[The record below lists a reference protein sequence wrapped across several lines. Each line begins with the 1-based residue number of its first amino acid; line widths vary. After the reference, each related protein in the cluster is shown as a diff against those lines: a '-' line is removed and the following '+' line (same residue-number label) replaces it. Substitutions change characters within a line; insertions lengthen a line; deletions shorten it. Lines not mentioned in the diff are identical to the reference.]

1 SESLTKLHPPSA
13 PLAKSLSAAVDAV
26 VRTGQAPRTEIAMEV
41 ATAVLYLEAAFQDLD
56 PTDAQLPLRT
66 ARLAERLDQV
76 RQGGQAQALE
86 PWMEE
91 LYRRVSDRQ
100 TMGSVVGELRGTL
113 SELEKVLDAFFRNP
127 LDKAP
132 LQNAPTHL
140 LQMRGVL
147 SVLGLDHAT
156 QAVARM
162 RETLEQILVTD
173 VEEEKARAAGTFEK
187 LGNNLGALGFLIDML
202 NYQPTLAKKLFVYD
216 DQTGELRPLMG
227 RVGEA
232 PAAPKA
238 AAAAEEEISPT
249 SNKYSKGD
257 PTVKL
262 SATVVKAA
270 VAAMQP
276 PAPPAPAPTAA
287 PVVASAPVVIQEVD
301 AELLE
306 IFIEEAREVVGNGL
320 AALEALVATP
330 SDVGEL
336 TTLRRAFHTLK
347 GSSRMVGLNEF
358 GEAGW
363 AMEQVLNTW
372 LADQKPATEPLRT
385 LSTEALRGFGR
396 WIEDV
401 AAKTGVEW
409 KAAMFRGPADA
420 LRVEGRL
427 VALALPQAGG
437 APAPTA
443 VATPE
448 PVVDLP
454 AVEAVAELP
463 ALDLAPATPDPFAT
477 PATEPAPLELLT
489 DPAPQPAPAADI
501 SFELPDFA
509 LATPASAPVEEV
521 EDFQPSSLEMAQL
534 DAALSAPA
542 EPALD
547 LLPDL
552 MPEPAADPAPALVL
566 ATVAEPEVAEL
577 PADIDFDLAFGT
589 SPAQPAAAP
598 VIPPEI
604 TDIDF
609 GSLAALSQP
618 AAAPVAEPVQAPAPA
633 PVVQVVAAAP
643 AVEPVGGADEQVKV
657 IGGLRI
663 GIPLYNVYLNEADE
677 WSRRL
682 ATEVAE
688 WALELNRPM
697 PDSAVGLAHALAGSS
712 ATVGFHVL
720 SDIARTLEGALQHQQ
735 TLAYGTPQH
744 GKAFVQAAEEIRRLL
759 HQFAAGFL
767 KDPDLDAV
775 RDLQALA
782 AIKLPSRADLADSGS
797 GDLDEAPQQP
807 APAIRVQAPAP
818 APAPILRAPVAAPVV
833 AVVPAH
839 AASAAAM
846 RVVDFAALPK
856 TQPTFTV
863 SGEGND
869 DDDLDVADAIDP
881 DLFPIFEEEAVE
893 LMPQLGAALRA
904 WSSGDRTGRD
914 QVLRVLHTLK
924 GSARLAG
931 ALRLGELAHRME
943 SAAEHI
949 GADSDAAHVEPL
961 VQRFDQMQGR
971 FDRLRDAANAPQP
984 EFVPEPL
991 AAAPVPTAAPVA
1003 TPTAAPAIQA
1013 HVTPPAADIAKPTA
1027 APVPRSTLVVPT
1039 AMHQPIV
1046 PRATG
1051 GAVRVRSQLLD
1062 RLMNQAGEVMITRS
1076 RLENEL
1082 RTLRGSLSDL
1092 TGNLDRLRTQL

>member
-1 SESLTKLHPPSA
+1 MQYATLAKGDLGVSERLAQDLLFFCAQAVPVQGSDASALVGARTAYGLERFKPVDYGKAQFGRFDPVLLTQARKRINAAKDTWSALSGGDAAKLKPVAEQFHGISDSLTKLHPPSA

-76 RQGGQAQALE
+76 RQGGHAPALE
-86 PWMEE
+86 SWMEE

-127 LDKAP
+127 QDKAP

-162 RETLEQILVTD
+162 RETLEQILVTE

-232 PAAPKA
+232 PAAPKPA
-238 AAAAEEEISPT
+238 AATEEEISPT

-427 VALALPQAGG
+427 VALALPQAPGL
-437 APAPTA
+437 PAAAAAANPA
-443 VATPE
+443 

-454 AVEAVAELP
+454 AVESVVELP
-463 ALDLAPATPDPFAT
+463 VLDLAPATPDPFAT
-477 PATEPAPLELLT
+477 PATEPAALELLT
-489 DPAPQPAPAADI
+489 DPAPQTTPAADI
-501 SFELPDFA
+501 S
-509 LATPASAPVEEV
+509 
-521 EDFQPSSLEMAQL
+521 
-534 DAALSAPA
+534 
-542 EPALD
+542 
-547 LLPDL
+547 
-552 MPEPAADPAPALVL
+552 
-566 ATVAEPEVAEL
+566 
-577 PADIDFDLAFGT
+577 
-589 SPAQPAAAP
+589 
-598 VIPPEI
+598 
-604 TDIDF
+604 
-609 GSLAALSQP
+609 
-618 AAAPVAEPVQAPAPA
+618 
-633 PVVQVVAAAP
+633 
-643 AVEPVGGADEQVKV
+643 
-657 IGGLRI
+657 
-663 GIPLYNVYLNEADE
+663 
-677 WSRRL
+677 
-682 ATEVAE
+682 
-688 WALELNRPM
+688 
-697 PDSAVGLAHALAGSS
+697 
-712 ATVGFHVL
+712 
-720 SDIARTLEGALQHQQ
+720 
-735 TLAYGTPQH
+735 
-744 GKAFVQAAEEIRRLL
+744 
-759 HQFAAGFL
+759 
-767 KDPDLDAV
+767 
-775 RDLQALA
+775 
-782 AIKLPSRADLADSGS
+782 
-797 GDLDEAPQQP
+797 
-807 APAIRVQAPAP
+807 
-818 APAPILRAPVAAPVV
+818 
-833 AVVPAH
+833 
-839 AASAAAM
+839 
-846 RVVDFAALPK
+846 
-856 TQPTFTV
+856 
-863 SGEGND
+863 
-869 DDDLDVADAIDP
+869 
-881 DLFPIFEEEAVE
+881 
-893 LMPQLGAALRA
+893 
-904 WSSGDRTGRD
+904 
-914 QVLRVLHTLK
+914 
-924 GSARLAG
+924 
-931 ALRLGELAHRME
+931 
-943 SAAEHI
+943 
-949 GADSDAAHVEPL
+949 
-961 VQRFDQMQGR
+961 
-971 FDRLRDAANAPQP
+971 
-984 EFVPEPL
+984 
-991 AAAPVPTAAPVA
+991 
-1003 TPTAAPAIQA
+1003 
-1013 HVTPPAADIAKPTA
+1013 
-1027 APVPRSTLVVPT
+1027 
-1039 AMHQPIV
+1039 
-1046 PRATG
+1046 
-1051 GAVRVRSQLLD
+1051 
-1062 RLMNQAGEVMITRS
+1062 
-1076 RLENEL
+1076 
-1082 RTLRGSLSDL
+1082 
-1092 TGNLDRLRTQL
+1092 